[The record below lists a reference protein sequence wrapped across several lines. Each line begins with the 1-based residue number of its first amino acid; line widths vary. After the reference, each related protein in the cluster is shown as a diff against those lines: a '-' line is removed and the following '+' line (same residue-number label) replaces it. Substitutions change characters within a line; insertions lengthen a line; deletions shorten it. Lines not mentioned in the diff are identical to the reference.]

1 MRLEIHEVVEK
12 LAKARSKK
20 AKVEILREN
29 DSGALRDLCRGV
41 FDDRIVWLL
50 PTGKPP
56 PYTPAPE
63 NSYPAS
69 FLKKCINL
77 AYFAKGGKGDNLP
90 PVRREKMFI
99 ELLEAIHP
107 KDAELVIKMINKE
120 VPKGLTRSSVEE
132 AFPNLLG

>member
-1 MRLEIHEVVEK
+1 MRLEVYEVVEK

-50 PTGKPP
+50 PTGSPP

-69 FLKKCINL
+69 FLKKCVNL
-77 AYFAKGGKGDNLP
+77 AYFAKGGKGDNLSP
-90 PVRREKMFI
+90 LKREKMFI

-107 KDAELVIKMINKE
+107 KDAELVVMMVNKE
-120 VPKGLTRSSVEE
+120 APKGLTRPSVEE